1 MIRSSFQIV
10 KEEPFFLKDLI
21 SFKHIDKRLFII
33 FPLVPFGS
41 PLTMIG
47 LLSKRSSSTS
57 ENKESNVLFGI
68 IK

>member
-1 MIRSSFQIV
+1 M
-10 KEEPFFLKDLI
+10 KDLI
-21 SFKHIDKRLFII
+21 SFKHIDKRLFVI
-33 FPLVPFGS
+33 FPFGS

-57 ENKESNVLFGI
+57 ENKGSNVLFGI

>member
-10 KEEPFFLKDLI
+10 KEEPFFFLKDLI
-21 SFKHIDKRLFII
+21 SFKHIDKRMFI
-33 FPLVPFGS
+33 
-41 PLTMIG
+41 TMIG